1 MKRAVAILLILLVI
15 ISISL
20 ALNTKTIVL
29 HKRIQE
35 NVEIMNIVATLDHET
50 VSKTELIPFIY
61 EVLVYTPN
69 GKIEWREIDFDT
81 YKNINI
87 GNNLTN

>member
-1 MKRAVAILLILLVI
+1 MKRIVAILLILFVI
-15 ISISL
+15 IGVSL

-35 NVEIMNIVATLDHET
+35 NVEVMNIVATLDHEAA
-50 VSKTELIPFIY
+50 SKTELIPFIY

-69 GKIEWREIDFDT
+69 GKIEWREVNLDT